1 MRSVYLFGTL
11 AIAVFAAGLSFVL
24 SYASSKW
31 AYRLGAV
38 DQPSGG
44 RKIHTRPIPLFG
56 GVGIAIT
63 ILIGIVFIWSQ
74 GLFADLGT
82 RQLIGFVAGI
92 IILAVGGM
100 TDDISARSAG
110 TQIVF
115 PILASLAVVASGTG
129 IVQVTNP
136 SGGGLSL
143 VWWKISNISL
153 PADVLTV
160 CWLLFATYATK
171 FLDGL
176 DGLVT
181 GLAVI
186 GASMVGAHTLSAAYY
201 QPGVAMLSG
210 LVGGS
215 FLGFLPRAA
224 HPAKQFLGDL
234 GSTLAGFALGFLAI
248 VSSAKVAIALA
259 VIAIPLADA
268 VFVVL
273 NRIRRGKPPWVGDAT
288 HLHFRLLRAGVP
300 HRTAV
305 FLYWVASFVAG
316 ILALSLQTRGK
327 TFLIIGLCA
336 LTGTVSWVVGRIA
349 RESSTT

>member
-1 MRSVYLFGTL
+1 MRSIYLIGTIVL
-11 AIAVFAAGLSFVL
+11 AVFAAGLSYVL
-24 SYASSKW
+24 AIASSRW
-31 AYRLGAV
+31 AHRLGAV

-44 RKIHTRPIPLFG
+44 RKIHTKPIPLFG

-63 ILIGIVFIWSQ
+63 IVIGIVLVWSQ

-92 IILAVGGM
+92 IILAIGGM
-100 TDDISARSAG
+100 TDDVASRSAG

-129 IVQVTNP
+129 IVQITNP

-143 VWWKISNISL
+143 VWWKIANISL
-153 PADVLTV
+153 PADLLTV
-160 CWLLFATYATK
+160 MWLLFATYATK
-171 FLDGL
+171 LLDGL

-186 GASMVGAHTLSAAYY
+186 GSAMVGAHTLSAAYF

-210 LVGGS
+210 IVGGS
-215 FLGFLPRAA
+215 FAGFLPRGA
-224 HPAKQFLGDL
+224 HPAKQFLGEL
-234 GSTLAGFALGFLAI
+234 GSTLAGFSLGFLAI

-268 VFVVL
+268 ALVIL
-273 NRIRRGKPPWVGDAT
+273 NRVRRGVSPWVGDAT

-305 FLYWVASFVAG
+305 YLYWVASFVAG

-327 TFLIIGLCA
+327 ALLIIGLCA
-336 LTGTVSWVVGRIA
+336 LTGAVSWGVGRMA
-349 RESSTT
+349 RGKTET